1 MAKDPAFL
9 FYSQDFYTGVATL
22 NWEERGKFISI
33 LCLMHQQ
40 GRMSEETIRFLVG
53 SVSDNLKTKFRIDE
67 KGLWYNERL
76 EIEAAKRNAF
86 TESRRNNGEKGG
98 RPKTNKPKAKPTQN
112 HKVNHMDNHMGNENV
127 NVIVNEDEILNEYI
141 KWSEQILDNNDAQ
154 FETMLFNERWKIT
167 PEVFVW
173 LINDHVGLLHR
184 YPKMRPPTQHAFRMS
199 LIKHIRENKDKYN
212 GKQVNGNSG
221 KQTKQDQSTGTYNY
235 IKEHY
240 RHKINEG

>member
-9 FYSQDFYTGVATL
+9 FYSQDFYTGVAVL
-22 NWEERGKFISI
+22 NWEDRGKFISI

-53 SVSDNLKTKFRIDE
+53 SISDNLRSKFSIDE
-67 KGLWYNERL
+67 KGLWFNARL
-76 EIEAAKRNAF
+76 ELEATKRNAF

-98 RPKTNKPKAKPTQN
+98 RPKTKKPKGKATQN
-112 HKVNHMDNHMGNENV
+112 HKVNHTDNRMEDANE
-127 NVIVNEDEILNEYI
+127 IVNEDEILNEYI

-154 FETMLFNERWKIT
+154 FQTMLFNERWKIV
-167 PEVFVW
+167 PEIFVI

-212 GKQVNGNSG
+212 GKPING
-221 KQTKQDQSTGTYNY
+221 TKQSKADQSNATADYL
-235 IKEHY
+235 KEHY
-240 RHKINEG
+240 RNKLNSQ